1 MGIMI
6 ERGAEMS
13 GENMNSP
20 PASIAQLSPLSVCR
34 THHGLNRQLSE
45 QLRLVQALTQ
55 ARQGIRILNVR
66 SSEVKCDRGIHFA
79 DSPCPNCEIMN
90 QITRT
95 HFSINMVAALNAV
108 LITSSREPLSL
119 SERRRL
125 DRRSLA
131 RRIREH
137 PAIALGRGGLGLPL
151 NDSPSLL
158 HSLSL
163 LHSGFLLKVGPY
175 AAGPPSRCCT
185 PRLPLHSIERALRR

>member
-1 MGIMI
+1 MPAWPMQVSISNMGIMI

-79 DSPCPNCEIMN
+79 DSPCPNSEIMN

-95 HFSINMVAALNAV
+95 HFSTNMIGALNA
-108 LITSSREPLSL
+108 
-119 SERRRL
+119 RRRL

-158 HSLSL
+158 HF
-163 LHSGFLLKVGPY
+163 GFLLKVGPQDAGPQPS

-185 PRLPLHSIERALRR
+185 PRLPLHSIERA